1 MCILCRQILPKNK
14 QGWQLP
20 ALENEVVEELRNI
33 VEEERQRIQEK
44 AKPGASLGKP
54 PQFEEGHES

>member
-1 MCILCRQILPKNK
+1 M
-14 QGWQLP
+14 P

-44 AKPGASLGKP
+44 AKPGASLGKT